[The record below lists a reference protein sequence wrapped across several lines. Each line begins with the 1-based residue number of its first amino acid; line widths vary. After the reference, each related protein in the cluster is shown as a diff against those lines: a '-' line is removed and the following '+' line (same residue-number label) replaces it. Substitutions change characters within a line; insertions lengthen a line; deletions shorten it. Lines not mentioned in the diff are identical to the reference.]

1 MIGPGTGDSIMTLSD
16 TARVVLSAAAQHE
29 MGLARAPK
37 TLPAAARNAVF
48 KSLIKNNLLTEINA
62 PREHVGLGWRQDG
75 DGTWIVARI
84 TDEGLRAIGIDP
96 NEGNTVDEAE
106 RGGLTEAEYE
116 AEQALAQE
124 ALDAG
129 IDLRADAEQEDTR
142 PRHEQNGVDEA
153 LIYGTAAE
161 WQQPAGDEALLEQAL
176 AEGAPR
182 GLKAAAQAVL
192 AAWNDEA
199 NREADIIAAMEGPMA
214 RLRAALA
221 GKPARQAR
229 DASAPRKPREGTKQE
244 QVLTLLRR
252 EEGATVAQI
261 AEATG
266 WAAHTVRGFF
276 AGLKKKGHEVAVL
289 ERVRMVGPNKEGA
302 KGSYS
307 VYHLPA

>member
-1 MIGPGTGDSIMTLSD
+1 MTKLSD
-16 TARVVLSAAAQHE
+16 TARIILSAAAQHE

-48 KSLIKNNLLTEINA
+48 RSLIKNNLLTEINA
-62 PREHVGLGWRQDG
+62 PRDFVGLGWRQDE

-96 NEGNTVDEAE
+96 NEGNAVDEAE
-106 RGGLTEAEYE
+106 RGGLTQAEYE
-116 AEQALAQE
+116 EEQALAQE

-153 LIYGTAAE
+153 LIYGHAAD

-176 AEGAPR
+176 AEGTLR

-192 AAWNDEA
+192 AAWDDEA

-221 GKPARQAR
+221 GKPPRQAR
-229 DASAPRKPREGTKQE
+229 DAGAPRKPREGTKQE
-244 QVLTLLRR
+244 AVLALLRR

-302 KGSYS
+302 KGSYT

>member
-1 MIGPGTGDSIMTLSD
+1 MTKLSD
-16 TARVVLSAAAQHE
+16 TQRIILSAAAQHE

-48 KSLIKNNLLTEINA
+48 KRLIKNNLLTEINA
-62 PREHVGLGWRQDG
+62 PREQVGLGWRQDD

-96 NEGNTVDEAE
+96 NETNAVDAAE

-116 AEQALAQE
+116 AEQALALAQE

-129 IDLRADAEQEDTR
+129 IDLHADAAQKDTR

-153 LIYGTAAE
+153 LIYGPAAE

-176 AEGAPR
+176 AEGTLR

-192 AAWNDEA
+192 AAWDDEA
-199 NREADIIAAMEGPMA
+199 NRQADIIAAMEGPMA
-214 RLRAALA
+214 RLRVALA

-244 QVLTLLRR
+244 TVLTLLRR
-252 EEGATVAQI
+252 PEGATVAQI

-289 ERVRMVGPNKEGA
+289 ERVRMFGPNKEGA
-302 KGSYS
+302 KGSYT